1 MSLSVS
7 PKKMV
12 LRVIKTL
19 NSKNIFSGK
28 REKLDKN
35 YEVFMNSLTYPY
47 QSKLIVV
54 HALNLPPQS
63 PTNHNRRS
71 THKYRKHFYI
81 KTKPYYK
88 KTTIKPTKPLRS
100 KSKPKPKFDLKNIA
114 CYKCGQKGHTSRFC
128 QINTKLHE
136 L

>member
-1 MSLSVS
+1 MMSLSVL

-12 LRVIKTL
+12 LRVIKIL

-28 REKLDKN
+28 REKVDKN

-47 QSKLIVV
+47 QNKLIVV

-81 KTKPYYK
+81 FKPYYK
-88 KTTIKPTKPLRS
+88 KTTKPLQS

-114 CYKCGQKGHTSRFC
+114 RYKCGQKGHTSRFC
-128 QINTKLHE
+128 QINTKLYE

>member
-47 QSKLIVV
+47 
-54 HALNLPPQS
+54 
-63 PTNHNRRS
+63 
-71 THKYRKHFYI
+71 
-81 KTKPYYK
+81 
-88 KTTIKPTKPLRS
+88 
-100 KSKPKPKFDLKNIA
+100 
-114 CYKCGQKGHTSRFC
+114 
-128 QINTKLHE
+128 
-136 L
+136 